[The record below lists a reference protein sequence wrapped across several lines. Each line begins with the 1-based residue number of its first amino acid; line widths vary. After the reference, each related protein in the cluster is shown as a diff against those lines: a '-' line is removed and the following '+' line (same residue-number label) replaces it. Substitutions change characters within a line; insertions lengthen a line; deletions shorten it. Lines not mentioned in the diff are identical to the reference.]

1 MNCTKKITLT
11 GYLVKYADLRE
22 PKPRTIHDDVYTLDK
37 DGVDAL
43 ALMGLNVADFI
54 TARYERGGYHVTSV
68 ERITPKRVI
77 MLDLC
82 QLWTEAA
89 PPATEEAPTTT
100 ENAEVISE

>member
-1 MNCTKKITLT
+1 MNCTKTITLT
-11 GYLVKYADLRE
+11 GYRVRYVDLRE
-22 PKPRTIHDDVYTLDK
+22 PKPRTIREEVYTLDK
-37 DGVDAL
+37 DGLDAL

-89 PPATEEAPTTT
+89 PPATEDVSTSAGR
-100 ENAEVISE
+100 EVCSE

>member
-1 MNCTKKITLT
+1 MKCRKQLVLT

-22 PKPRTIHDDVYTLDK
+22 PKPRTIHEEVYTLDK

-54 TARYERGGYHVTSV
+54 TARYEHGGYHVTSV

-82 QLWTEAA
+82 QLWAEDATATNM
-89 PPATEEAPTTT
+89 TEEDA
-100 ENAEVISE
+100 AE

>member
-1 MNCTKKITLT
+1 MKCRKQLILT
-11 GYLVKYADLRE
+11 GYRVQFVDLRE
-22 PKPRTIHDDVYTLDK
+22 LKPRTIHEEVYTLDK

-89 PPATEEAPTTT
+89 PPATGEAPAAA
-100 ENAEVISE
+100 ENVEAISE